1 MHCAECHGVT
11 GSGLGSNPRLN
22 PENYTQDTLTQIIT
36 VAMPNGIGAGSGRE
50 YVPADCVDD
59 CASNVAA
66 FILTNFEGVT
76 ATDEAISFAGCE
88 TPEGAPAARALRQL
102 TRHEYQNTVND
113 IFNINLTLTT
123 NFPPESRVHG
133 FTNNADTNFVTS
145 RHLDVFYSAAAKVA
159 TEVTSQEKF
168 RASIWE
174 NGLGCG
180 SNTQCIDTFLDV
192 FGTRIFRRPLTAE
205 EKADYRVFFEDGIT
219 DFNHSDHFRTAIK
232 QGLVALLMSP
242 HFLYRSEMGV
252 QQGGVYQLN
261 QWEIAS
267 LLSYTF
273 TGSAPD
279 DMLLSAAASNQLTT
293 KAQLKAQAQRL
304 LATERGRAQMAHFA
318 AEWWDAG
325 AEVVG
330 SKNGDYYP
338 GYSPQIIQ
346 SMVSELKN
354 FFLEVTFNS
363 SGAFEELYLAD
374 YTMVDDPLSR
384 YYGFGGQNGTDMYRV
399 TSTERG
405 GVLSLGAI
413 MAANASTEET
423 SPVKRGIFV
432 REQLMCD
439 ELPPIPRDV
448 NIAAPDLD
456 PTKPIRERF
465 TAHSENAVC
474 WNCHQFVDDIGYAL
488 ESFDAAGRF
497 RTTENNYG
505 NDLPIRTDGLVQA
518 IDSGDDNREIADRFD
533 LARILADADSTKAC
547 MSRQYYRYVGGYA
560 ETNADSCAINNLNKI
575 FSDSGFDIQ
584 ALLVG
589 ITQLDSFVVRR

>member
-11 GSGLGSNPRLN
+11 GNGLDSNPRLN
-22 PENYTQDTLTQIIT
+22 PDNYTQSQLTQIINT
-36 VAMPNGIGAGSGRE
+36 AMPFGTGAGSGRKYTPE
-50 YVPADCVDD
+50 DCVGE
-59 CASNVAA
+59 CASKVAA
-66 FILTNFEGVT
+66 FILTDFEGVSE
-76 ATDEAISFAGCE
+76 TDEGISFAGCDA
-88 TPEGAPAARALRQL
+88 PEGAPAARALRQL

-113 IFNINLTLTT
+113 IFNLNLTLTT
-123 NFPPESRVHG
+123 NFPQESRVHG

-145 RHLDVFYSAAAKVA
+145 RHLDVFYAAAAKVA
-159 TEVTSQEKF
+159 TEVTKQENF
-168 RASIWE
+168 RDAIWD

-180 SNTQCIDTFLDV
+180 SNTQCLDTFIDV
-192 FGTRIFRRPLTAE
+192 FGKRIFRRPLTAE
-205 EKADYRVFFEDGIT
+205 EKANYRVFFEDGIT

-232 QGLVALLMSP
+232 QGVVALLMSP

-252 QQGGVYQLN
+252 KQGDTYQLD

-273 TGSAPD
+273 IGSAPD
-279 DMLLSAAASNQLTT
+279 DALLEAAAKNQLST
-293 KAQLKAQAQRL
+293 KAQLKAQAERL

-318 AEWWDAG
+318 AEWWDADS
-325 AEVVG
+325 EVIG
-330 SKNGDYYP
+330 SKNPEYYP
-338 GYSPQIIQ
+338 GYSPQIVQ
-346 SMVSELKN
+346 SMVAELKN

-384 YYGFGGQNGTDMYRV
+384 YYGFGGQNGTDVYRV
-399 TSTERG
+399 TSDERG

-413 MAANASTEET
+413 MAANATTEET

-432 REQLMCD
+432 REQLLCD

-474 WNCHQFVDDIGYAL
+474 WNCHQFIDDIGYTL
-488 ESFDAAGRF
+488 ENFDAAGRF

-505 NDLPIRTDGLVQA
+505 NDLSIRTDGSVQA

-533 LARILADADSTKAC
+533 LAQILADADSTKAC
-547 MSRQYYRYVGGYA
+547 MARQYYRYVGGYA
-560 ETNADSCAINNLNKI
+560 ETNADICAINNLNKI

-589 ITQLDSFVVRR
+589 ITQLDSFVLRR